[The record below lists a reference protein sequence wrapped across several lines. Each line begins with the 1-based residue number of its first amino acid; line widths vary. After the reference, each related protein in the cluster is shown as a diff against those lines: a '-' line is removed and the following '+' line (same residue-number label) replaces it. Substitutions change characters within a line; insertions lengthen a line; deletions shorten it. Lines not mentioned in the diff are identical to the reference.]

1 MCRGVW
7 VSVLASWCS
16 SIGPASSSRIGE
28 TVGWRLG
35 AFPLGAA
42 EALGGIVSMV
52 LMVLMIL
59 VILVILEANRR
70 LAQLRGRSG
79 LLDRL

>member
-7 VSVLASWCS
+7 VSVSASWCS
-16 SIGPASSSRIGE
+16 SAGPASSSGTGE
-28 TVGWRLG
+28 TVSWRSG

-59 VILVILEANRR
+59 EANRR
-70 LAQLRGRSG
+70 LAQSRGRSG

>member
-7 VSVLASWCS
+7 VSVSARDSWLS
-16 SIGPASSSRIGE
+16 AGPTSSSGTGE
-28 TVGWRLG
+28 TVGWRSG

-52 LMVLMIL
+52 LMVL
-59 VILVILEANRR
+59 VILVILANR
-70 LAQLRGRSG
+70 LAQSRSRSG